1 MRRLIASL
9 AAVGAVFA
17 GAAPAAAGTASP
29 TEASLVGSATLWR
42 AAGDKIRFT
51 FDAHG
56 FGLDV
61 RGTFRVSHYLGDQ
74 GAWMT
79 GTIDCLV
86 VGGDVAVVTGIIT
99 ASSVPEWVG
108 VRRGMTVYDH
118 GRRDRV
124 GYSWVLD
131 PGSTESVP
139 QCVSGAPYEWVE
151 TGDFRAVEWFPFPG
165 PPVSS
170 H

>member
-1 MRRLIASL
+1 MKKAILAL
-9 AAVGAVFA
+9 AAATAVLTA
-17 GAAPAAAGTASP
+17 SASPAAAATRPEP
-29 TEASLVGSATLWR
+29 TEASLVGTATLWR
-42 AAGDKIRFT
+42 ATGDDIRFT

-61 RGTFRVSHYLGDQ
+61 RGTFAVSHYLNGE
-74 GAWMT
+74 GAWMK
-79 GTIDCLV
+79 GNIDCLV
-86 VGGDVAVVTGIIT
+86 VGGDVAVVTGVIT
-99 ASSVPEWVG
+99 DSSQPQWIG

-118 GRRDRV
+118 GRKDRV

-139 QCVSGAPYEWVE
+139 KCVSGAPYEYVE

-165 PPVSS
+165 PPR